1 MYEALDDLEPLG
13 ELLLD
18 LLGLRRAHLLLQFGH
33 GGLHVGLGER
43 IADRF
48 STHLGDE
55 RVITVFGE
63 GLTIFGIGEEL
74 LHLERGLARI
84 DDHEVLV
91 VDDALERT
99 SGHIQQETEPARH
112 ALQKPDVGNRDRE
125 LDVPHA
131 LATDAGDRD
140 LDATAIAH
148 DVLVFDALV
157 FSARALVV
165 THGPKD
171 LLAEKTAWLGLKGA
185 VVDRLGILNLTL
197 GPFANGL
204 GGSDGDGDA
213 VECVL
218 LDAECGTNVVAG
230 RGGCISGL
238 NHGDVSLS
246 KMS

>member
-1 MYEALDDLEPLG
+1 MLSA
-13 ELLLD
+13 LLLSAT
-18 LLGLRRAHLLLQFGH
+18 LGAHLRHEGF
-33 GGLHVGLGER
+33 V
-43 IADRF
+43 
-48 STHLGDE
+48 
-55 RVITVFGE
+55 TVFIERLTVLGVGE
-63 GLTIFGIGEEL
+63 KL

-84 DDHEVLV
+84 NDHKVLV
-91 VDDALERT
+91 VNDALERT

-171 LLAEKTAWLGLKGA
+171 LLAKKTAWLGLEGT
-185 VVDRLGILNLTL
+185 VVDRLGILDLTL

-218 LDAECGTNVVAG
+218 LDTECGTNVVAG